1 METPTAHRVRALVV
15 FCLAALCW
23 GFSFGLEGPVS
34 SYWLKDAGCSD
45 TVIGACA
52 SMHYLGIALAAWLV
66 PWAMGWRA
74 RGCLVGGMI
83 CSGLSVALFPWGMNV
98 FGWYVLRLLSGVTGA
113 FCLVPIEA
121 LVNQNAAPQK
131 RARDFGFYAFSIALG
146 VGIGSLAGMQMYS
159 GAPVGSFLLGGGV
172 GLLGGVVIWLCLPP
186 MTVVPEKRCGKTP
199 LDVRR
204 NFLSFGSSWSQGFL
218 EGGMMG
224 LVPIYLLAIGLTEGD
239 AGWVV
244 GGTMVGVIII
254 QIPIASL
261 ADRFGRTRVLLCCQA
276 GVVLALA
283 MLPFCTKVAGL
294 GSWLFVCGACSTAFY
309 PLGLALLGERL
320 PAPALPRANGWYLA
334 INCAGS
340 MMGPALAGWAMD
352 VLGKEAFFYTGE
364 AAVLLVLVVWAA
376 LSLPGWFQRR
386 ECLPQQTEV
395 PAAAKRAA

>member
-1 METPTAHRVRALVV
+1 MV

-34 SYWLKDAGCSD
+34 SYWLQDAGCSA

-52 SMHYLGIALAAWLV
+52 SMHYLGIAVAAWLV
-66 PWAMGWRA
+66 PWAMRRRV
-74 RGCLVGGMI
+74 RGCLIGGMI
-83 CSGLSVALFPWGMNV
+83 CSALSVALFPWGLNV
-98 FGWYVLRLLSGVTGA
+98 FGWYMFRLLSGVTGA

-121 LVNQNAAPQK
+121 LVNQNAAPAK

-146 VGIGSLAGMQMYS
+146 VGAGSLVGMQVY
-159 GAPVGSFLLGGGV
+159 PFTQVGSFLLGGGV
-172 GLLGGVVIWLCLPP
+172 GLVGGVLIWLCLPP
-186 MTVVPEKRCGKTP
+186 MTVGPEKRSGKTP
-199 LDVRR
+199 LEIWR

-218 EGGMMG
+218 EGVMMG
-224 LVPIYLLAIGLTEGD
+224 LVPIYLLAIGLTEGE

-244 GGTMVGVIII
+244 GGTMVGVILI
-254 QIPIASL
+254 QIPIAAL

-283 MLPFCTKVAGL
+283 ALPFCRGVVGL

-340 MMGPALAGWAMD
+340 MTGPALAGWAMD
-352 VLGKEAFFYTGE
+352 LLGKEAFFYTGE
-364 AAVLLVLVVWAA
+364 TAVLLVLAVWAA
-376 LSLPGWFQRR
+376 LSLPKWSRGRQATH
-386 ECLPQQTEV
+386 EQPAV
-395 PAAAKRAA
+395 PAVEKRAA